1 MKIAI
6 VGGGASGLMAAYTAA
21 GSGAAVT
28 VYEKN
33 DRVGKKLL
41 STGNG
46 KCNFSNLEMD
56 ETHYYSDNTEFIK
69 AVLARFGA
77 VDIVRF
83 FESAGMLSKDK
94 NGYLYP
100 YSEQASTVLDTF
112 RILMKERNVRVR
124 TGEMVTGIVGM
135 RDEKIKVC
143 TAEGTEVYDKVILA
157 CGGKAAPKT
166 GSDGNGYELLRKL
179 GHTIHK
185 TVPALVQLQVK
196 EDFMKA
202 ISGVRAECK
211 LTLFV
216 DGKKQASERGEIQF
230 TDYGISGIV
239 TFQISRIAAYAL
251 SENRQ
256 VHVSVDF
263 LPHQTP
269 EELENFILAKKSNA
283 GKEVTCEEFITGLLN
298 KKLMMKFLSLLNIS
312 PAAKVSVLDEKAIK
326 RLADICKDFKLTVKG
341 TNSFDQAQVTA
352 GGIPLKEVTENLE
365 SRILKNCFIT
375 GELLDVDGKCGG
387 YNLQWAWATGYI
399 AGKEAANN

>member
-263 LPHQTP
+263 LPNQTP
-269 EELENFILAKKSNA
+269 EELENFIRAKKSNA

-341 TNSFDQAQVTA
+341 TNSFEQAQVTA

>member
-269 EELENFILAKKSNA
+269 EELENFIRAKKSHA

-341 TNSFDQAQVTA
+341 TNSFEQAQVTA

>member
-56 ETHYYSDNTEFIK
+56 ESHYYSDNTEFIK

-251 SENRQ
+251 GENRQ

-263 LPHQTP
+263 LPNQTP
-269 EELENFILAKKSNA
+269 EELENFIRAKKSHA

-341 TNSFDQAQVTA
+341 TNSFEQAQVTA

>member
-21 GSGAAVT
+21 GCGANVT

-69 AVLARFGA
+69 TVLSRFGVA
-77 VDIVRF
+77 DTVRF

-100 YSEQASTVLDTF
+100 YSEQASTVLDIF

-124 TGEMVTGIVGM
+124 TGEMGTEIEGM
-135 RDEKIKVC
+135 RDGKIKVC
-143 TAEGTEVYDKVILA
+143 TADGTEIYDKVILA
-157 CGGKAAPKT
+157 CGGKAAPTT
-166 GSDGNGYELLRKL
+166 GSDGNGYELLLKL

-185 TVPALVQLQVK
+185 TVPALVQLRVK

-216 DGKKQASERGEIQF
+216 DGKKQTSEQGEIQF

-256 VHVSVDF
+256 VHVFIDF
-263 LPHQTP
+263 LPNQTP
-269 EELENFILAKKSNA
+269 EELERFIRRKKSHVK
-283 GKEVTCEEFITGLLN
+283 KEVTCEEFITGLLN
-298 KKLMMKFLSLLNIS
+298 KKLMMKFLSLINVS
-312 PAAKVSVLDEKAIK
+312 QTAKVTVLDEKAIK
-326 RLADICKDFKLTVKG
+326 RLAGICKEFKLTVRA
-341 TNSFDQAQVTA
+341 TNSFEQAQVTA

>member
-69 AVLARFGA
+69 KVLARFGTA
-77 VDIVRF
+77 DIVRF
-83 FESAGMLSKDK
+83 FESAGMLCKNK

-100 YSEQASTVLDTF
+100 YSEQASTVLDIF
-112 RILMKERNVRVR
+112 RIQMKERNVRVR
-124 TGEMVTGIVGM
+124 TGEMVTGIAGTK
-135 RDEKIKVC
+135 DSKIKVC
-143 TAEGTEVYDKVILA
+143 TAGGSEVYDRVILA
-157 CGGKAAPKT
+157 CGGKAAMKT
-166 GSDGNGYELLRKL
+166 GSDGNGYELLLKL
-179 GHTIHK
+179 GHTIHR
-185 TVPALVQLQVK
+185 TVPALVQLRVK

-216 DGKKQASERGEIQF
+216 DGKKKASERGEIQF

-239 TFQISRIAAYAL
+239 TFQVSRIAAYAL

-256 VHVSVDF
+256 VHVSMDF
-263 LPHQTP
+263 LPDKSM
-269 EELENFILAKKSNA
+269 EEFEGFIRAKKSHA

-312 PAAKVSVLDEKAIK
+312 PAAKVSSLDEKAVVG
-326 RLADICKDFKLTVKG
+326 LAGICKDFKLTVRG
-341 TNSFDQAQVTA
+341 TNSFEQAQVTA

-365 SRILKNCFIT
+365 SKILKNCFIT

>member
-21 GSGAAVT
+21 GSGANVT

-69 AVLARFGA
+69 TVLSRFGA
-77 VDIVRF
+77 ADTVRF

-100 YSEQASTVLDTF
+100 YSEQASTVLDIF

-124 TGEMVTGIVGM
+124 TGEMVTEIEGM
-135 RDEKIKVC
+135 RDGKIKVC
-143 TAEGTEVYDKVILA
+143 TADGTEIYDKVILA

-166 GSDGNGYELLRKL
+166 GSDGNGYELLLKL

-185 TVPALVQLQVK
+185 TVPALVQLRVK

-216 DGKKQASERGEIQF
+216 DGKKQTSEQGEIQF

-256 VHVSVDF
+256 VHVFIDF
-263 LPHQTP
+263 LPNQTP
-269 EELENFILAKKSNA
+269 EELERFIRRKKSHVK
-283 GKEVTCEEFITGLLN
+283 KEVTCEEFITGLLN
-298 KKLMMKFLSLLNIS
+298 KKLMMKFLSLINVS
-312 PAAKVSVLDEKAIK
+312 QTAKVTVLDEKAIK
-326 RLADICKDFKLTVKG
+326 RLAGICKEFKLTVRA
-341 TNSFDQAQVTA
+341 TNSFEQAQVTA